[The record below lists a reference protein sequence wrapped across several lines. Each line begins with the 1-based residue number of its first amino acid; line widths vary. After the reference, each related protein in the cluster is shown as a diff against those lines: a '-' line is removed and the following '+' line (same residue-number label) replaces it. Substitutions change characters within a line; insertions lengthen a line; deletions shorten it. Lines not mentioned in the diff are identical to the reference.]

1 MSAYHSNGRRHP
13 ASLLPKSWHNPAL
26 LDFVRAPVSQD
37 MIAYLAEKAVEVIQC
52 APAPPPAT
60 TLPSPPATPTKP
72 GFQHEQEPAIPSL
85 EAFITVLVQKSNVQ
99 VPTLMCT
106 LVYLERLK
114 SRLPKVA
121 KGMHCTRHRVF
132 LATLIVA
139 AKYLN
144 DSSPKN
150 KHWTRYAA
158 LFSQAEVNLMER
170 QLLFLLDY
178 DLRMDEAELVH
189 HFAPFMASP
198 VASTS
203 RAAAAAATPSCTPP
217 AASSSSSRRPSPRER
232 ERGQVAASYPT
243 PSSSSSARRST
254 PPSSQSTTDRSQRY
268 HHHRAPAYVSPT
280 DSNSSGG
287 TLSDIESDLSDREG
301 DLRST
306 TAPPPVRLS
315 SRSRHAYHLSNASST
330 AAAAAPAVP
339 RRDSDYTAHKSA
351 YSSLPVT
358 PVDEVSPSAYVYS
371 TKMQSLA
378 SPPPSSASVAGE
390 PLRSQRSGSFLRMA
404 YEQGKGMLSRGHN
417 GHAAVKQPLRQV
429 DLSRHNNRTYEIRA

>member
-13 ASLLPKSWHNPAL
+13 ASLIPKSWHNPAL

-52 APAPPPAT
+52 APAPPPAS

-72 GFQHEQEPAIPSL
+72 GFQQAQEETSQIPSL

-203 RAAAAAATPSCTPP
+203 RAAVSVTPPCTPSAAASP
-217 AASSSSSRRPSPRER
+217 SSRRPSPRER
-232 ERGQVAASYPT
+232 EQAAASYPT
-243 PSSSSSARRST
+243 PSSSSARRSTT
-254 PPSSQSTTDRSQRY
+254 PPSSQSTTERY
-268 HHHRAPAYVSPT
+268 HRRAPAYVSPT

-301 DLRST
+301 DHLHHLRST
-306 TAPPPVRLS
+306 APPVRLS
-315 SRSRHAYHLSNASST
+315 SRSRHAYHLSNAS
-330 AAAAAPAVP
+330 AGPAVP

-358 PVDEVSPSAYVYS
+358 PVDEVSPSACVYS

-378 SPPPSSASVAGE
+378 SPPPSSASAAVE

-404 YEQGKGMLSRGHN
+404 YEQGKGMLSHSPSRG
-417 GHAAVKQPLRQV
+417 GGGKVELGAR
-429 DLSRHNNRTYEIRA
+429 S